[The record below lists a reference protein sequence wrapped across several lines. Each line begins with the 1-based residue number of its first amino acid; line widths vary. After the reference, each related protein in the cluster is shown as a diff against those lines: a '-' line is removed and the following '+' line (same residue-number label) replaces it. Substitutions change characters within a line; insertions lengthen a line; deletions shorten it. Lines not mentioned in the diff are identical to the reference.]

1 MGLIDVIG
9 FMAAVL
15 TTASFVPQA
24 VRTWRTRETRGIS
37 LLMYAVF
44 SSGVALW
51 VVYGFLAP
59 SWPVFAANAV
69 TLVFALAILVMKV
82 RYERPLPGAAHGS
95 PVAAAV
101 CSAGACLDATPES

>member
-82 RYERPLPGAAHGS
+82 RYERPGFVNDGRLAAGEPLQGGTEGGGAS
-95 PVAAAV
+95 F
-101 CSAGACLDATPES
+101 GA